1 MIVVNTQFLGYCQNN
16 DFIEAITRFYLI
28 FFFILT
34 YRPPRLIV
42 FQYTQIIVPVA
53 AVKFHQGTVSE
64 YGETKKK
71 KEKKMEVHLIE
82 RIQGN
87 IHLILKKRSLD
98 QYLENRYVTILDI
111 VIV

>member
-1 MIVVNTQFLGYCQNN
+1 MNYYYQKYI
-16 DFIEAITRFYLI
+16 LI
-28 FFFILT
+28 
-34 YRPPRLIV
+34 PPHSDLLLIKSV
-42 FQYTQIIVPVA
+42 IVPVA